1 MFKSSISQI
10 AFAFFATDRRRE
22 YNKFISRFKTEIH
35 QVVLSQFCSIS
46 NQLTLG
52 DNIEIT
58 KNSKKFVKSVILSPS
73 NKAIMPVEVESY
85 R

>member
-10 AFAFFATDRRRE
+10 AFALFAKDRRRE
-22 YNKFISRFKTEIH
+22 NNIFISRFKTEIH

-58 KNSKKFVKSVILSPS
+58 KNSKKFVKSGILSPL
-73 NKAIMPVEVESY
+73 NKTIIQVESY

>member
-1 MFKSSISQI
+1 MFKSSISVI
-10 AFAFFATDRRRE
+10 AFALFAKDRRRE
-22 YNKFISRFKTEIH
+22 NNKFISRFKTEIH

-58 KNSKKFVKSVILSPS
+58 KNSKKFVKSGILLPL
-73 NKAIMPVEVESY
+73 NKTIIAVESY